1 MCESALTNEEAR
13 FSTITL
19 FGHETDNPV
28 GSARHKFAV
37 LALMGTATAARQT
50 LRGERCNRV

>member
-28 GSARHKFAV
+28 GSARHEFAV
-37 LALMGTATAARQT
+37 LALMGTATAAQQT
-50 LRGERCNRV
+50 LRGEGV